1 MRKPIP
7 TKKSAKFQRKPI
19 ARGKRKRVSKEPTVI
34 IGIDV
39 SMSSIAMAGLSLDT
53 ILNEIRGPEFVIRRW
68 ESGTHYFDRITD
80 CAHPENYI
88 WNLLSD
94 LKCGNVELEN
104 FHIAVEEPWPLGIVG
119 RAQSSYLK
127 QQAEISG
134 ALLAGLLRYG
144 YKNIFQIPANY
155 WRKLVADELGITM
168 HHSKWKAQDLG
179 WATPDPCGFFNCKPG
194 DLGKFRAKQ
203 WALGTYGRE
212 VPDWPEIIESS
223 KGKIPRPDDSRAKAI
238 QCDDRYDALA
248 ICEWMH
254 REWKAGLDK

>member
-1 MRKPIP
+1 MAKPIP
-7 TKKSAKFQRKPI
+7 KRRPKFQRKAI
-19 ARGKRKRVSKEPTVI
+19 AKGKVKKVSKAPSLI
-34 IGIDV
+34 IGIDI
-39 SMSSIAMAGLSLDT
+39 SMSSIAMAGLSYDT
-53 ILNEIRGPEFVIRRW
+53 TLNEIRGPAFSMWRW
-68 ESGTHYFDRITD
+68 PQGTHYFDRISD

-88 WNLLSD
+88 WDVMSE
-94 LKCGNVELEN
+94 LKCGNVELQN
-104 FHIAVEEPWPLGIVG
+104 IHIAVEEPWPLGMVG
-119 RAQSSYLK
+119 KAQSGYLK

-144 YKNIFQIPANY
+144 YRNIFQIPANY

-179 WATPDPCGFFNCKPG
+179 WGMDDPCGFFNCKPN
-194 DLGKFRAKQ
+194 DLGKFRSKS

-212 VPDWPEIIESS
+212 VPDWPEIIES
-223 KGKIPRPDDSRAKAI
+223 KQGKIPRPEDSRAKAI

-248 ICEWMH
+248 IMEWVH